1 MQLPHDDVLR
11 DTYNRTIRD
20 LRISITDRCN
30 FRCAYCLPD
39 TEEAANFYRSRKG
52 FKSKAVGT
60 EKIIHNWKPK
70 TEILSFEEIT
80 RIVKVSTSLGVNKI
94 RITGGEPL
102 LRSGIEDLISSI
114 SNLSGIE
121 DLSLTSNG
129 SKFPSLAKKL
139 KEAGLTRVTLS
150 LDSLNQK
157 NFRRITGYNGLNNII
172 ESIQLAKTLNLTPVK
187 VNTVIIRGI
196 NDHEIESLVEFAIR
210 NKIIIR
216 MIEFMPLDSGRSW
229 QRNHVVPGQEI
240 LNRIKSKFSI
250 AALPSQNISETA
262 SRWSIGGDEAE
273 LGIIAPVTNPFC
285 GNCNR
290 IRLTSDGKV
299 RTCLFSLNE
308 HDLKS
313 VIRDGASDDQ
323 LASRIK
329 NIVLKKEAGHKIGKP
344 DFFQPKRTMSCIGG

>member
-1 MQLPHDDVLR
+1 MTQHGVLK

-39 TEEAANFYRSRKG
+39 TEEAANFYRSRK
-52 FKSKAVGT
+52 SAHLKAVET
-60 EKIIHNWKPK
+60 EKLIHNWKPK
-70 TEILSFEEIT
+70 SEILSFEEIT
-80 RIVKVSTSLGVNKI
+80 RIVKVSTTLGVNKI

-102 LRSGIEDLISSI
+102 LRRGVESLISSI

-139 KEAGLTRVTLS
+139 KEAGLSRITLS
-150 LDSLNQK
+150 LDSLNEK
-157 NFRRITGYNGLNNII
+157 NFRRITGSDGLNNII
-172 ESIQLAKTLNLTPVK
+172 ESIQLAKDLDLTPIK
-187 VNTVIIRGI
+187 INAVIIRGI

-210 NKIIIR
+210 KKIIMR
-216 MIEFMPLDSGRSW
+216 MIEFMPLDSGRAW

-240 LNRIKSKFSI
+240 LNRIKSKFPI
-250 AALPSQNISETA
+250 TPLPAQNISETA
-262 SRWSIGGDEAE
+262 SRWSIGGGKAE
-273 LGIIAPVTNPFC
+273 IGIIAPVTNPFC
-285 GNCNR
+285 SNCNR

-313 VIRDGASDDQ
+313 TIRNGVSDYE
-323 LASRIK
+323 LASKIK
-329 NIVLKKEAGHKIGKP
+329 DIVFKKEAGHKIGKP
-344 DFFQPKRTMSCIGG
+344 EFFQPKRTMSSIGG